1 MKYEIGDI
9 MYNPYFGDVWIVSS
23 RSNEENDKNELYLKK
38 VDYDLDE
45 DINVPVGFK
54 KIGNI
59 YDLIFDTNDERD
71 NK

>member
-9 MYNPYFGDVWIVSS
+9 MYNTHFGDIWIVSS
-23 RSNEENDKNELYLKK
+23 RYNEENDKNELYLKK

-45 DINVPVGFK
+45 DINVPIGFK
-54 KIGNI
+54 KVGNI
-59 YDLIFDTNDERD
+59 YDLIFDTNDEGD